1 MAAVAARPVPVPWY
15 ARRIPLPL
23 TSWPLAALVAAFL
36 LPGLVGHDPWK
47 TEDAVSF
54 GVVHQM
60 LASGDWLR
68 PMLAGEPFY
77 EDGPLYFWV
86 AAAAVNALGGVLP
99 PHDAARFAS
108 PLFVLAALWFV
119 RLAAR
124 ELYGKREGDLSTLA
138 LMGAVGLVWHAH
150 EVAPE
155 TAMLAGLAAAYYGV
169 AISHRKPLKGA
180 LAFGVGAGVAFLAK
194 GLAALVQPLAAA
206 LLVLPMS
213 APFRQRSFA
222 LAVGL
227 GLAIL
232 APFVLA
238 WPAVLAL
245 RAPDYFAGWLSWQL
259 GNIANLPGPAS
270 IADLA
275 KTFAWVL
282 FPVWPL
288 TLWAT
293 WEYRRHLREP
303 GFAMP
308 FVASLVSLVL
318 LLLVRDPRDM
328 DVLALAVPLS
338 IPAGVAAIATR
349 RGAANALAW
358 FAVMTFS
365 LAGSFLWLMWLATL
379 AGTPEAIA
387 RTATRLLPGFTLE
400 FGWLPVAFAVLLTA
414 AWWVLV
420 LRAERSTLRSL
431 TFWTA
436 GITVIWGLAATLW
449 LGWID
454 YGKSYGGVAA
464 SLRGALPA
472 NVRCVESRGLGETQR
487 AAFHYH
493 AGLVTRREEVHGR
506 TGCPYLLVQQNTR
519 GPVFEPEPGWVRV
532 WEGSRPRDR
541 ERYRLYRRTAAK

>member
-1 MAAVAARPVPVPWY
+1 MAQPIPWY

-23 TSWPLAALVAAFL
+23 TSWPLATLVAAFL

-47 TEDAVSF
+47 TADAVGF
-54 GVVHQM
+54 GVVHQ
-60 LASGDWLR
+60 LLESGDWLR

-77 EDGPLYFWV
+77 EDGPLYFWI
-86 AAAAVNALGGVLP
+86 AAAAVKVLGGVLP

-108 PLFVLAALWFV
+108 ALCLLVALWFV

-124 ELYGKREGDLSTLA
+124 EFYGKREGDLSTLA
-138 LMGAVGLVWHAH
+138 LMGAVGLVWHGH

-180 LAFGVGAGVAFLAK
+180 LAFGAGAGVAFLAK
-194 GLAALVQPLAAA
+194 GLAALVPPLAAV
-206 LLVLPMS
+206 LLVLPIS

-227 GLAIL
+227 GLVIL
-232 APFVLA
+232 APFVLV
-238 WPAVLAL
+238 WPAFVLA
-245 RAPDYFAGWLSWQL
+245 RSPDYFAGWLGWQ
-259 GNIANLPGPAS
+259 IANVSNLPGLES
-270 IADLA
+270 VADVA
-275 KTFAWVL
+275 KTLAWAL

-293 WEYRRHLREP
+293 WEHRRSVREP
-303 GFAMP
+303 GFAVP
-308 FVASLVSLVL
+308 FVASVVSLVL
-318 LLLVRDPRDM
+318 VLLMRDPRDM
-328 DVLALAVPLS
+328 DLLALAVPLS
-338 IPAGVAAIATR
+338 IPAGVAAIAAR

-358 FAVMTFS
+358 FAVMTFT
-365 LAGSFLWLMWLATL
+365 LAGGFMWLMWLATL
-379 AGTPEAIA
+379 TGFPEPLA
-387 RTATRLLPGFTLE
+387 RTAARLQPGFVLE
-400 FGWLPVAFAVLLTA
+400 FGWGPLAFAVLLTV

-436 GITVIWGLAATLW
+436 GMTVIWGLAATLW

-454 YGKSYGGVAA
+454 YAKSYRPVAA
-464 SLRGALPA
+464 GLHKALPA
-472 NVRCVESRGLGETQR
+472 GARCVESRGLGETQR

-493 AGLVTRREEVHGR
+493 AGLVTRRAEVHGR

-519 GPVFEPEPGWVRV
+519 APMLEPEPGWVRV
-532 WEGSRPRDR
+532 WEGNRPRDR
-541 ERYRLYRRTAAK
+541 ERYRLYRRSAAR